1 MLLYEA
7 SLPGLRS
14 NICQGRKLCSQAPTK
29 LLSGIDFCLP
39 CFFFLFFFRFMA
51 KDTDLAMNAMQ
62 QTNLTVSYILYA
74 CTYGYAVV
82 IDNV

>member
-1 MLLYEA
+1 
-7 SLPGLRS
+7 
-14 NICQGRKLCSQAPTK
+14 
-29 LLSGIDFCLP
+29 
-39 CFFFLFFFRFMA
+39 MA